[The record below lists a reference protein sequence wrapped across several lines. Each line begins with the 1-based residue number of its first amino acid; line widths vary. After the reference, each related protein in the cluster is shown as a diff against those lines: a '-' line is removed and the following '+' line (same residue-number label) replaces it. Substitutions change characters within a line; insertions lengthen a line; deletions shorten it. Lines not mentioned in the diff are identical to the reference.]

1 MSYRK
6 QLWEHRPLTDFWRV
20 GRGYARKLEANGMYT
35 MGDVAR
41 CSIGDEN
48 DYYNEDLL
56 YKLFGINA
64 ELLIDH
70 AWGWEPCTIKEI
82 KAYKPSENSISSGQV
97 LQCPYDYDKA
107 RLVVREM
114 TDLLVLDLVDKGLVT
129 DQMVL
134 TIGYDVENL
143 TDPTRRKLY
152 KGQVTTDH
160 YGRQIPKHAHGSIN
174 LEKQT
179 SSTHLIMDAVTEL
192 FDRIVDKNLLVRRI
206 TVVANHVVDE
216 KNVKK
221 EEKYVQLDLF
231 TDYEAQRKQQ
241 LLEEEALEREKK
253 IQQAML
259 SIKKKYGKNAILK
272 GMNLEEGATAKSRNS
287 QIGGH
292 KA

>member
-1 MSYRK
+1 
-6 QLWEHRPLTDFWRV
+6 
-20 GRGYARKLEANGMYT
+20 
-35 MGDVAR
+35 
-41 CSIGDEN
+41 
-48 DYYNEDLL
+48 
-56 YKLFGINA
+56 
-64 ELLIDH
+64 
-70 AWGWEPCTIKEI
+70 
-82 KAYKPSENSISSGQV
+82 
-97 LQCPYDYDKA
+97 
-107 RLVVREM
+107 M

-259 SIKKKYGKNAILK
+259 SIKKRYGKNAILK